1 MMRTLFKPAR
11 GRGRRASAQGVLARC
26 LLMLNRLKQG
36 PARKAELI
44 EAVRRDLPGAYPA
57 APAAQR
63 QAFKR
68 DLQRLRRI
76 FGVALTYANGQY
88 ALSEPGPLLSLS
100 LSPEALE
107 GMMGLA
113 LAFEGQPDYAN
124 VLRFIEE
131 VARWLP
137 ADQRLS
143 LSNPQVI
150 VNLDIV
156 KQLDPD
162 PIAPR
167 VWESVRR
174 AKAQRRLLQ
183 FNYLSARYEDNRA
196 RRFRVAPARIVYQW
210 GHMYLL
216 GYVLPQAG
224 STPATGEYIRFRLSG
239 IQDDDALQVLP
250 TVMGRTPA
258 SEPPR
263 YEVRYRLLPP
273 LGRGK
278 VSRHFEEMEVIQ
290 REDGTAEVR
299 GKTQDLFYAE
309 RVLLSYGQYCV
320 VLGGPELLARMREAV
335 EGMYRNLGAGEQV
348 EGRKCD
354 PGGGI

>member
-1 MMRTLFKPAR
+1 MTTQLKPAR
-11 GRGRRASAQGVLARC
+11 GHGKRISERAVLTRC
-26 LLMLNRLKQG
+26 LLLLNRLKQG
-36 PARKAELI
+36 AADKAALI
-44 EAVRRDLPGAYPA
+44 DAVQRDLPEAYPA
-57 APAAQR
+57 SPAAQR

-107 GMMGLA
+107 GMKTLS
-113 LAFEGQPDYAN
+113 LPLEDQPDYVN

-131 VARWLP
+131 VTRWLP
-137 ADQRLS
+137 ADQQLL
-143 LSNPQVI
+143 LSNSQVI
-150 VNLDIV
+150 VNLDIL

-174 AKAQRRLLQ
+174 AKAQRRLFQ
-183 FNYLSARYEDNRA
+183 FNYLSARYEDNRP
-196 RRFRVAPARIVYQW
+196 RRFRVAPAHIVYEW
-210 GHMYLL
+210 GHLYLL
-216 GYVLPQAG
+216 GYVLPQSG
-224 STPATGEYIRFRLSG
+224 STIAAEEYRRFRISS

-250 TVMGRTPA
+250 TVMGRMPT

-278 VSRHFEEMEVIQ
+278 VSRHFEEMEVVQ
-290 REDGTAEVR
+290 REDGTAEVC
-299 GKTQDLFYAE
+299 GKTRDLFHAE

-335 EGMYRNLGAGEQV
+335 EGMYRNLSAGEQA

-354 PGGGI
+354 PGGGV